1 MVTYTS
7 HLTKIC
13 SAAPW
18 FFRTSKVFYIL
29 HRFENVLRLK
39 LLPMGT
45 TTGVVTREQGVTSR
59 CSTAQGTGRCFY
71 EKTGIIS
78 LVNLIV

>member
-29 HRFENVLRLK
+29 HGFENVLRLK
-39 LLPMGT
+39 LLRMGT
-45 TTGVVTREQGVTSR
+45 TTGVVTRE
-59 CSTAQGTGRCFY
+59 
-71 EKTGIIS
+71 
-78 LVNLIV
+78 